1 MKMYRSLTLTWT
13 RERANASNPNAG
25 AHAYRP
31 EDKDDGPNT
40 ETQLSSV
47 CGQIERAER
56 EDTSDE
62 KEEPAKDPTEAWRI
76 LDKKLV
82 DASQNRTICRSF
94 GNELIYEERFILR
107 KTARALNDIG

>member
-1 MKMYRSLTLTWT
+1 MAGNSPSVDEDVPIAHIDLDSREGRTLP
-13 RERANASNPNAG
+13 NPNAG

-47 CGQIERAER
+47 CGQTERAER

-76 LDKKLV
+76 LDKK
-82 DASQNRTICRSF
+82 T
-94 GNELIYEERFILR
+94 G
-107 KTARALNDIG
+107 

>member
-1 MKMYRSLTLTWT
+1 MRMYRSLTLTWT
-13 RERANASNPNAG
+13 RERGERCQTQTPVP
-25 AHAYRP
+25 AYRP

-47 CGQIERAER
+47 CGQTERAER

-76 LDKKLV
+76 LDKK
-82 DASQNRTICRSF
+82 T
-94 GNELIYEERFILR
+94 G
-107 KTARALNDIG
+107 